1 MAYLGAYACGEG
13 LSIGRRIIKFERA
26 KLMVCVLS
34 VNIFCDKAAEYK
46 RLKQ

>member
-13 LSIGRRIIKFERA
+13 LAIRGRIIKFERA
-26 KLMVCVLS
+26 KLMVSVLS
-34 VNIFCDKAAEYK
+34 VDIFCDKAAEYK